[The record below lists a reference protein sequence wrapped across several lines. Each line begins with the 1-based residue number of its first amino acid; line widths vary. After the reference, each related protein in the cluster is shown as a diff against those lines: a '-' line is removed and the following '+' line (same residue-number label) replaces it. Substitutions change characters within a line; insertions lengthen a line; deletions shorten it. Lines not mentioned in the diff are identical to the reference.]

1 MLDRKMII
9 ILEDIY
15 DIKHKNKN
23 PGRKQEEKEKHDP
36 VVALL
41 ANRFGFIKIII
52 QRWKIDG

>member
-23 PGRKQEEKEKHDP
+23 PGRKQEEKEKHDHAD
-36 VVALL
+36 ALL

-52 QRWKIDG
+52 